1 MARPRR
7 ELTGQRF
14 GRLTVLELLPEK
26 NVRGNLLWHCRCDCG
41 VTVPVIPSNLR
52 DNGRGTRS
60 CGCLL
65 RAIVK
70 ASNPERKA
78 TAARLKAQTLQGPI
92 PHRGPPP

>member
-1 MARPRR
+1 MARARL

-52 DNGRGTRS
+52 NNGRGTRS

-70 ASNPERKA
+70 APTAERKA
-78 TAARLKAQTLQGPI
+78 TAARLKAQTLQAQA
-92 PHRGPPP
+92 PPS